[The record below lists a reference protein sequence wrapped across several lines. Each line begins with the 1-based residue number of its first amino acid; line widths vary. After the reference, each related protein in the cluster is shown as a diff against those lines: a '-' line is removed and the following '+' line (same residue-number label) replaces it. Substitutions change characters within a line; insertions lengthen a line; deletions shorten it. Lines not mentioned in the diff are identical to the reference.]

1 METAAR
7 PMPFRPELVDATS
20 SGSPAPSSAR
30 ALVVTATYALSEAG
44 RKASLLAGGDGH
56 TVQQLDLHVP
66 ANRLHLVHVN
76 GRGRA
81 QLKLRPRFDFTS
93 EQRLVRIDALPVYDS
108 PPAADDL
115 LRDAARNHQLEQA
128 YHAERTATR
137 AKRAEA
143 ERARRTELATAFLSD
158 ETQRAV
164 VHPAPSP
171 TRCYLAT
178 RFGRMRFDVDTDEG
192 PARDV
197 PREAL
202 RRFRADVNE
211 AKARRAR
218 ERAEH
223 LRIHD
228 ERRSATAAW
237 VAAHGTADQQ
247 ARLEAGLLPMAEVV
261 EAMAD
266 EAFRPLADRPR
277 YRRDGQ
283 ALMQAHVQQWI
294 GQPVDVAPA
303 DFTVIGHP
311 ARSATS
317 RQWAIL
323 QAFKAV
329 VPDAVVHLHCR
340 EFTWTRDRAVPRLTR
355 LTVVVTKKVGAMTLR
370 REYLLP
376 DAEDHVAEGVD
387 ATGAVMTDV

>member
-20 SGSPAPSSAR
+20 SGSPAPTSAR

-56 TVQQLDLHVP
+56 TVQQLNIHVP

-81 QLKLRPRFDFTS
+81 QLKLRPRFDVTA
-93 EQRLVRIDALPVYDS
+93 EQRLVRIDALPVYDH

-128 YHAERTATR
+128 YHAERSATR

-178 RFGRMRFDVDTDEG
+178 RFGQMRFDVATDEG

-197 PREAL
+197 PREA
-202 RRFRADVNE
+202 
-211 AKARRAR
+211 
-218 ERAEH
+218 
-223 LRIHD
+223 
-228 ERRSATAAW
+228 TGW
-237 VAAHGTADQQ
+237 
-247 ARLEAGLLPMAEVV
+247 
-261 EAMAD
+261 
-266 EAFRPLADRPR
+266 
-277 YRRDGQ
+277 
-283 ALMQAHVQQWI
+283 
-294 GQPVDVAPA
+294 
-303 DFTVIGHP
+303 
-311 ARSATS
+311 
-317 RQWAIL
+317 
-323 QAFKAV
+323 
-329 VPDAVVHLHCR
+329 CR
-340 EFTWTRDRAVPRLTR
+340 
-355 LTVVVTKKVGAMTLR
+355 
-370 REYLLP
+370 
-376 DAEDHVAEGVD
+376 
-387 ATGAVMTDV
+387 